1 MKDNA
6 AKKELI
12 ELDQFILS
20 HYPKL
25 ARMMEDLAYGRSMKG
40 YIRKWRSSNYTT
52 SFAGYKFLR
61 LIINWMKSR

>member
-25 ARMMEDLAYGRSMKG
+25 ARKMEDLAYGRSMKG
-40 YIRKWRSSNYTT
+40 YIRKWRSSNYTDN
-52 SFAGYKFLR
+52 FAGYKFMRSVLER
-61 LIINWMKSR
+61 IRS